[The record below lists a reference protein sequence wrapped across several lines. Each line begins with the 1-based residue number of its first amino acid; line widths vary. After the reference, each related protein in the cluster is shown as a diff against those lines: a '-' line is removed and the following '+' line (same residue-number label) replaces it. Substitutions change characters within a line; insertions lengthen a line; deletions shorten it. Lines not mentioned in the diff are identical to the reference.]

1 MKKLYELFAP
11 ASISDPQVGKIIN
24 KQADENWLKIED
36 KGAYHMG
43 AAEYWHIRTEDIS
56 NFNIPIRDVKS
67 SPIVLQGKKI
77 YRYPSLDLPRQ
88 KVDLL
93 KEKFNV
99 KVTRNRDKADLC
111 ITSFK
116 HIKSLIDISW
126 MEIMSFREF
135 YSICL
140 DMKEEN
146 LLTDKALDQLRITLS
161 GMDKDSVISLP
172 KYHYHQ
178 KSDDVIEWYD
188 KFVKICDNRRKLYKN
203 NSRSFILNAEDYP
216 SYLGLIDPS
225 NSTVFDI
232 DVCNIIDQD
241 LAVLDSSEYDTIQ
254 SMICNDGMENRT
266 LALEMLANCNLNSSF
281 DVVSGIFYWYY
292 EWCKSTT
299 NWNTANVKTLRNR
312 LVEYQGD
319 HPRNSVHSHDRY
331 IRALRDSN
339 KLTEFAINKT
349 RESLYENVLGNVVG
363 KNASVFTVDFENL
376 KLKEE

>member
-1 MKKLYELFAP
+1 MRKLYRMNAGSEHNPELF
-11 ASISDPQVGKIIN
+11 N
-24 KQADENWLKIED
+24 KQASRDWFRIEESGD
-36 KGAYHMG
+36 YHMG
-43 AAEYWHIRTEDIS
+43 ATDYWYFREEDIS
-56 NFNIPIRDVKS
+56 RFNIPIRDVKN

-93 KEKFNV
+93 KENFDV
-99 KVTRNRDKADLC
+99 KVTRNKDKADLC

-116 HIKSLIDISW
+116 HIKSLIDINW
-126 MEIMSFREF
+126 MEVVSFREF

-140 DMKEEN
+140 DMKEED
-146 LLTDKALDQLRITLS
+146 LLDDLALDQLRTTLS
-161 GMDKDSVISLP
+161 EMDKDSVIALP
-172 KYHYHQ
+172 KYHSYG

-188 KFVKICDNRRKLYKN
+188 KFATICENRKNVYKGA
-203 NSRSFILNAEDYP
+203 SRSFILHAEDYS

-225 NSTVFDI
+225 NNTVFDTDLCNVI
-232 DVCNIIDQD
+232 DED

-254 SMICNDGMENRT
+254 SMICNDGIENRT

-312 LVEYQGD
+312 LTEYQGD
-319 HPRNSVHSHDRY
+319 HPRSSVHSHDRY
-331 IRALRDSN
+331 IMALRNSN

-349 RESLYENVLGNVVG
+349 RESLYKNVLGNVVG
-363 KNASVFTVDFENL
+363 KDASIFSVDFENL

>member
-1 MKKLYELFAP
+1 MRKLYRINAGLENSHSLGIF
-11 ASISDPQVGKIIN
+11 N
-24 KQADENWLKIED
+24 KQASKDFFRIEESGD
-36 KGAYHMG
+36 YHMG
-43 AAEYWHIRTEDIS
+43 AAEYWHLRAEDIS
-56 NFNIPIRDVKS
+56 GFNIPIRDVKN

-93 KEKFNV
+93 KENFDV

-126 MEIMSFREF
+126 MEVVSFREF

-140 DMKEEN
+140 DMKEED
-146 LLTDKALDQLRITLS
+146 LLDDLALDQLRTTLS
-161 GMDKDSVISLP
+161 EMDKDSVVALP
-172 KYHYHQ
+172 KYHSYG
-178 KSDDVIEWYD
+178 KSDDVVEWYIR
-188 KFVKICDNRRKLYKN
+188 FTTICDNRKNVYKDA
-203 NSRSFILNAEDYP
+203 SRSFILHAEDYP

-225 NSTVFDI
+225 NNTVFDT
-232 DVCNIIDQD
+232 DVCNVIDED
-241 LAVLDSSEYDTIQ
+241 LAVLDNSEYDTIQ
-254 SMICNDGMENRT
+254 SMICNDGIENRT

-292 EWCKSTT
+292 EWCKSTS

-312 LVEYQGD
+312 LAEYQGD

-331 IRALRDSN
+331 IMALRNSN

-349 RESLYENVLGNVVG
+349 RESLYKNVLGNVVG
-363 KNASVFTVDFENL
+363 KDASVFSVDFENL
-376 KLKEE
+376 KLKE

>member
-1 MKKLYELFAP
+1 MKKLYRMSAGTMGTIQMF
-11 ASISDPQVGKIIN
+11 N
-24 KQADENWLKIED
+24 KQADKDWFKIEESSD
-36 KGAYHMG
+36 YHMG
-43 AAEYWHIRTEDIS
+43 VAEHWHFRMEDIS
-56 NFNIPIRDVKS
+56 KFNIPIRDVKN

-88 KVDLL
+88 KIDLI
-93 KEKFNV
+93 KEKFDV
-99 KVTRNRDKADLC
+99 KVTRNRDKADFC

-126 MEIMSFREF
+126 IKIVSFKEF

-146 LLTDKALDQLRITLS
+146 LLNDRALDQLRGTLS
-161 GMDKDSVISLP
+161 EMDKDSVVALP
-172 KYHYHQ
+172 EYHSYG

-188 KFVKICDNRRKLYKN
+188 KFAKICEKRKNVYKDA
-203 NSRSFILNAEDYP
+203 SRNFILHAEDY
-216 SYLGLIDPS
+216 SSFLSLMDPS
-225 NSTVFDI
+225 NNTVLDT
-232 DVCNIIDQD
+232 DVCNVIDED

-254 SMICNDGMENRT
+254 SMICNDGIENRT

-312 LVEYQGD
+312 LAEYQGD
-319 HPRNSVHSHDRY
+319 HPRNSIHSHDRY
-331 IRALRDSN
+331 IMALRNSN

-349 RESLYENVLGNVVG
+349 RESLYKNVLGSVVG
-363 KNASVFTVDFENL
+363 ENASVFTVDFENL